1 MLAVERG
8 PKRAETPRWSSAM
21 MLGDGA
27 LRADDAVAS
36 HRAAD
41 GDGPSVKAA
50 RTYAVGTS
58 RGAVAA
64 VTRVG
69 PRSLPSG
76 RTFLAASGMSCDVSE
91 LMI

>member
-69 PRSLPSG
+69 PRSCPAQLWRG
-76 RTFLAASGMSCDVSE
+76 DVMTSRKLSTE
-91 LMI
+91 E